1 MKRYTDYADR
11 QTILRLREEGL
22 VYGAIAQE
30 IGWSYETVQKVCR
43 AGQSQSVRN
52 LGRPAKG
59 LLSSF
64 DPRVRFACLKI
75 KLRYR
80 RWGAEVVRAELEKRA
95 WAKEVEL
102 PCASQ
107 IGAYFS
113 QFKERL
119 VQVRRHLQ
127 LPHSD
132 PAKPPT
138 PHAHGCWQIDVQ
150 EKVDLPGYGLVN
162 VLEIVDAFS
171 GIKIGIFLFPARQ
184 EGRYCKVSLEQYRQA
199 LRCSFERWGLPD
211 RIQTD
216 RERILVPEGNY
227 PYPSAFTLWLVGLGI
242 EHEFI
247 RRVIQNGCVE
257 RSHRTRFDRLDG
269 YGPFTFPEWQEVAHY
284 ETWRMNA
291 VLPSRGRHCHR
302 RPPLLVYP
310 QAAHPRRWYRIA
322 EELEL
327 FDLGRIKNYL
337 TEGKWL
343 RHTSSKGQFSFHVQK
358 YNLGVRFHS
367 QWVQITYSPSG
378 DFQVTSLPTTENLLT
393 FAVDDLTVEAIT
405 GLAYPNGMSC

>member
-1 MKRYTDYADR
+1 MKRYTDYADQ
-11 QTILRLREEGL
+11 QTILRLRGEGRI
-22 VYGAIAQE
+22 YNE
-30 IGWSYETVQKVCR
+30 IVKETDWSYETIRKVCR
-43 AGQSQSVRN
+43 AGQPQSVRA
-52 LGRPAKG
+52 LGRPAQG

-64 DPRVRFACLKI
+64 DPRVRFACLRI
-75 KLRYR
+75 KLRHR
-80 RWGAEVVRAELEKRA
+80 CWGAEVVRAELEKHV
-95 WAKEVEL
+95 WAKEVKL

-127 LPHSD
+127 LPHSS
-132 PAKPPT
+132 PTKPSA

-162 VLEIVDAFS
+162 ILDIVDAFS
-171 GIKIGIFLFPARQ
+171 GIKIGVFLFPARQ
-184 EGRYCKVSLEQYRQA
+184 DGRFCKVSLEQYRQA
-199 LRCSFERWGLPD
+199 LRYSFERWGLPD

-216 RERILVPEGNY
+216 RERILVPEGGY
-227 PYPSAFTLWLVGLGI
+227 PYPSVFTLWLVGLGI

-247 RRVIQNGCVE
+247 RRVIQNGGVE

-269 YGPFTFPEWQEVAHY
+269 YGPFTLPEWQEVAHY

-302 RPPLLVYP
+302 QPPVLVYP
-310 QAAHPRRWYRIA
+310 QAAQPRRWYRIA
-322 EELEL
+322 NELDL
-327 FDLGRIKNYL
+327 FDLERVKTYL
-337 TEGKWL
+337 ANGKWL

-358 YNLGVRFHS
+358 YNLGVHVPS
-367 QWVQITYSPSG
+367 QWVQVTYSPTG
-378 DFQVTSLPTTENLLT
+378 EFQVTSPPAADVLLS
-393 FAVDDLTVEAIT
+393 FVADDLTVERIT
-405 GLAYPNGMSC
+405 GLPTIHGMSC